1 MELTFWWILP
11 LAALALLIA
20 ARLLIRR
27 RRQMG
32 RPVAHGERLTDLPEY
47 QRALRRYK
55 ATLVL
60 AMALGALFLAATATA
75 AARPAQRTTEQ
86 PDIRNRD
93 IVLCL
98 DVSGS
103 MTSTDAAIAKVFQEL
118 AREFDGER
126 IGMVIFDSSSVQPF
140 PLTDDY
146 DYAAEQLTAARKAL
160 DSGAGSFFDGTW
172 NGGGSSLIGDGL
184 ASCVQS
190 FPDIEP
196 GSGPDPGAGSGS
208 ASTSGNAKRSRSV
221 VLATDN
227 FLSGDPIFTL
237 QQAGELARSK
247 NVKVYALNPSDFDY
261 PGDFDYGD
269 QADQPGG
276 QLKAVAEGTG
286 GSYFALDSPDAVPG
300 IVQKVQETEASSYR
314 AAPLVAV
321 SDSPA
326 LPLGVALL
334 AGAGMVILGW
344 RLDQ

>member
-75 AARPAQRTTEQ
+75 SARPAQRTTEQ

-126 IGMVIFDSSSVQPF
+126 IGMVIFDSSSVQLF
-140 PLTDDY
+140 PLTVDY
-146 DYAAEQLTAARKAL
+146 DYAAEQLTAAQKAL
-160 DSGAGSFFDGTW
+160 DSGAGSFFEGTW

-190 FPDIEP
+190 FPDVESE
-196 GSGPDPGAGSGS
+196 SGD
-208 ASTSGNAKRSRSV
+208 AKRSRSV

-237 QQAGELARSK
+237 QQAGGLARSK
-247 NVKVYALNPSDFDY
+247 NVKVYALNP
-261 PGDFDYGD
+261 GDFDYGN

-276 QLKAVAEGTG
+276 QLRAVAEGTG
-286 GSYFALDSPDAVPG
+286 GSYFTLDSPDAVPG
-300 IVQKVQETEASSYR
+300 IVQKVQESEASSYQ
-314 AAPLVAV
+314 AAPQIAV

-344 RLDQ
+344 RLNP

>member
-1 MELTFWWILP
+1 MELTYWWILP
-11 LAALALLIA
+11 LAALALVIA

-27 RRQMG
+27 RPQRG
-32 RPVAHGERLTDLPEY
+32 RPVAHGERLTYLPEY
-47 QRALRRYK
+47 QKALRRYK

-75 AARPAQRTTEQ
+75 AARPVQRTTEQ
-86 PDIRNRD
+86 PEIRNRD
-93 IVLCL
+93 IILCL

-126 IGMVIFDSSSVQPF
+126 IGMVIFDSSSVQLF

-146 DYAAEQLTAARKAL
+146 DYAAEQLTTAQKAL

-190 FPDIEP
+190 FPDVEP
-196 GSGPDPGAGSGS
+196 GSGSTS
-208 ASTSGNAKRSRSV
+208 ASGNAKRSRSV

-237 QQAGELARSK
+237 QQAAELARSK
-247 NVKVYALNPSDFDY
+247 NVKVYALN

-314 AAPLVAV
+314 AAPQVAV

>member
-11 LAALALLIA
+11 LAALALVIA

-27 RRQMG
+27 RSQTG

-47 QRALRRYK
+47 QNVLRRYK

-60 AMALGALFLAATATA
+60 AVALGALFLAATATA

-86 PDIRNRD
+86 PEIRNRD
-93 IVLCL
+93 IILCL

-103 MTSTDAAIAKVFQEL
+103 MTSTDAAIAKVFQKL
-118 AREFDGER
+118 ARQFDGER
-126 IGMVIFDSSSVQPF
+126 IGMVIFDSSSVQLF

-146 DYAAEQLTAARKAL
+146 DYAAEQLTAAQKAL

-172 NGGGSSLIGDGL
+172 NGRGSSLIGDGL
-184 ASCVQS
+184 ASCVQG
-190 FPDIEP
+190 FPDVDSE
-196 GSGPDPGAGSGS
+196 A
-208 ASTSGNAKRSRSV
+208 GNAKRSRSV

-247 NVKVYALNPSDFDY
+247 NVKVYALN

-300 IVQKVQETEASSYR
+300 IVQKVQETEASSYL
-314 AAPLVAV
+314 AAPQVVV

-344 RLDQ
+344 RLNP

>member
-1 MELTFWWILP
+1 MELTYWWILP
-11 LAALALLIA
+11 LAALALVIA

-27 RRQMG
+27 RPQRG
-32 RPVAHGERLTDLPEY
+32 RPVAHGERLTYLPEY
-47 QRALRRYK
+47 QKALRRYK

-75 AARPAQRTTEQ
+75 AARPVQRTTEQ
-86 PDIRNRD
+86 PEIRNRD
-93 IVLCL
+93 IILCL

-126 IGMVIFDSSSVQPF
+126 IGMVIFDSSSVQLF

-146 DYAAEQLTAARKAL
+146 DYAAEQLTAAQKAL

-190 FPDIEP
+190 FPDVEP
-196 GSGPDPGAGSGS
+196 GSG
-208 ASTSGNAKRSRSV
+208 STAASGNAKRSRSV

-247 NVKVYALNPSDFDY
+247 NVKVYALNP
-261 PGDFDYGD
+261 GDFDYGD

-276 QLKAVAEGTG
+276 QLRTVAEGTG

-300 IVQKVQETEASSYR
+300 IVQKVQETQARSYL
-314 AAPLVAV
+314 AAPQVAV

-334 AGAGMVILGW
+334 TGAGMVILGW
-344 RLDQ
+344 RLNQ